1 MAATAMAPA
10 ALLLSWLSAASLSS
24 ASGPALPPPPPP
36 LPYQQPQQAPTAV
49 TTPDSSGQRLR
60 INGHPQQ
67 AQWQLLRSQG
77 STTEQLWLPLE
88 VLQNQLGVSSRS
100 LSSGGLKLEWFGQE
114 LEVPPSGLR
123 RLGDEV
129 AVDVAAL
136 LQANGVSTRLSGG
149 ELQLDMPA
157 VTLIGVRSSRQNG
170 QRRIVLDLA
179 GPALIRRD
187 DNLIWLGLSADGDQR
202 NQLAAL
208 GLAPQ
213 PDATGLRLQTRP
225 GATQN
230 LFSLGG
236 PPRVVLDLTADRGT
250 PPGTAPGGNGGLDPR
265 LQALLGRELQWEQL
279 LRGDIRLTVVR
290 LDPRSRSLSLRPLT
304 RASSMEGLSSLPQLA
319 AQQEALVAVNG
330 GYFNR
335 VKRLPLGA
343 LKVDGR
349 WLSGPI
355 LGRGV
360 VAWSSGSM
368 PRFGRLSLDEWLSDS
383 NGTRLP
389 VTVLNSG
396 YLQRGLSRYT
406 ADWGPNYRALSGDER
421 ALVLR
426 AGQVS
431 SLYSQDELSA
441 GVPLRPGETL
451 VVARGGAELPWA
463 PGDRLNLSSR
473 PSNNL
478 GQAPFV
484 VSGGP
489 LLLQNGRIVLNG
501 AAESF
506 SSGFLRQG
514 APRTVVASDGRQLW
528 LITLEGLNTAGPSL
542 DDTALVLQQLG
553 LSDALNLDGGSSTG
567 LVLGGVMTVKGRGVV
582 GAIHHGLGVIQETPG
597 RQSEPTARVR

>member
-1 MAATAMAPA
+1 MRIN
-10 ALLLSWLSAASLSS
+10 
-24 ASGPALPPPPPP
+24 G
-36 LPYQQPQQAPTAV
+36 QPQQALWQWV
-49 TTPDSSGQRLR
+49 RGQSSTP
-60 INGHPQQ
+60 
-67 AQWQLLRSQG
+67 
-77 STTEQLWLPLE
+77 EQLWLPLE

-100 LSSGGLKLEWFGQE
+100 LSSGALKLEWFGQE
-114 LEVPPSGLR
+114 LEVPASGQR

-149 ELQLDMPA
+149 ELQLDMAA
-157 VTLIGVRSSRQNG
+157 VALIGVRSSRQNG

-187 DNLIWLGLSADGDQR
+187 DNQIWLGLTADDAQR

-213 PDATGLRLQTRP
+213 LGATGLRLQTRP
-225 GATQN
+225 GASQN

-236 PPRVVLDLTADRGT
+236 PPRVVLDLAAEPGST
-250 PPGTAPGGNGGLDPR
+250 PGAAAGGNAALDPR
-265 LQALLGRELQWEQL
+265 LQALLGRELHWEQQV
-279 LRGDIRLTVVR
+279 RGDIRLTLVR
-290 LDPRSRSLSLRPLT
+290 LDPRSRNLSLRPLT
-304 RASSMEGLSSLPQLA
+304 RAGSMEGLSSLPQLA
-319 AQQEALVAVNG
+319 AQQDALVAING

-360 VAWSSGSM
+360 VAWSSGSL
-368 PRFGRLSLDEWLSDS
+368 PHFGRLSLDEWLSDG

-389 VTVLNSG
+389 LTVLNSG

-406 ADWGPNYRALSGDER
+406 ADWGPSYRALSGEER

-426 AGQVS
+426 GGQVT
-431 SLYSQDELSA
+431 SLYNQDELSA

-451 VVARGGAELPWA
+451 VVARGGAELPWS

-473 PSNNL
+473 PSSSL
-478 GQAPFV
+478 GLAPFV

-506 SSGFLRQG
+506 SSGFVRQG
-514 APRTVVASDGRQLW
+514 APRTVIASDGRQLW

-582 GAIHHGLGVIQETPG
+582 GAIHHGLGVIQESPG
-597 RQSEPTARVR
+597 RQDEPTARVR